1 MLEKIKSIIGYYAN
15 TMKIKKFRIV
25 KQSMMQTPNVLL
37 ECVTEN
43 NTHLTLD
50 SGISLEEANSM
61 YSEFIDIVNK
71 GFIEY

>member
-15 TMKIKKFRIV
+15 NMKIKKFRII
-25 KQSMMQTPNVLL
+25 KQSIIQTPNVLL

-43 NTHLTLD
+43 NFHLTLD
-50 SGISLEEANSM
+50 SGISLEKANSM

>member
-15 TMKIKKFRIV
+15 TMKIKKFRII
-25 KQSMMQTPNVLL
+25 KQSMIQTPNILL

-43 NTHLTLD
+43 NSHVTLD

>member
-25 KQSMMQTPNVLL
+25 KQSMIQTPNVLL

-43 NTHLTLD
+43 NSHLTLD

>member
-1 MLEKIKSIIGYYAN
+1 MLERIKSIIKSYN
-15 TMKIKKFRIV
+15 DMKIIKFRII
-25 KQSMMQTPNVLL
+25 KQSMIQTPNVLL

-43 NTHLTLD
+43 NSHLTLD

>member
-43 NTHLTLD
+43 NSHLTLD

-71 GFIEY
+71 DFIEY

>member
-15 TMKIKKFRIV
+15 SMKIKKFRIV
-25 KQSMMQTPNVLL
+25 KQSMIQTPNVLL

-43 NTHLTLD
+43 NSHLTLD